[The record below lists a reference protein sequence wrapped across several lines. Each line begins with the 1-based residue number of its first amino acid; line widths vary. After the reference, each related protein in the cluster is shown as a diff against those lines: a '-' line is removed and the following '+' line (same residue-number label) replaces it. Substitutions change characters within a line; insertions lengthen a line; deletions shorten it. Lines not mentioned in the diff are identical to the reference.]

1 LVISLNEEKK
11 NNNTH
16 ALACALFRLFNWK
29 ELTVVAD
36 CVPQIG
42 KVGTI
47 PQLTWKRYNTTNIG
61 QGPLP
66 N

>member
-1 LVISLNEEKK
+1 MKKKK

-42 KVGTI
+42 KVGTV
-47 PQLTWKRYNTTNIG
+47 LN
-61 QGPLP
+61 
-66 N
+66 